1 MSRCRVAP
9 GIAFVAFCL
18 LLVTACTR
26 DDELPGPVPDGVR
39 TRLAA
44 EGLDSLRE
52 ALNRGE
58 CESIYD
64 NASDAFRQLE
74 VREVWRTRCE
84 DLRSRMGRWASF
96 TVQST
101 DTERNILLHAGGAA
115 LFANGTC
122 DLQSTWS
129 IESGRPRLFMLRLQG
144 SGPEGYMLVVPPPG
158 FPHPR
163 EPVDS
168 PPKPPAGQGA

>member
-1 MSRCRVAP
+1 MSRCRAAP

-18 LLVTACTR
+18 LLATACSR
-26 DDELPGPVPDGVR
+26 NDELAGPVPDGVR
-39 TRLAA
+39 TRLAT

-74 VREVWRTRCE
+74 YREVWRNRCE
-84 DLRSRMGRWASF
+84 DLRGRMGRWASF
-96 TVQST
+96 TVQAT
-101 DTERNILLHAGGAA
+101 DTERNILLHAGGTA
-115 LFANGTC
+115 LFANGAC

-129 IESGRPRLFMLRLQG
+129 IDSGRPRLFMLRLQG
-144 SGPEGYMLVVPPPG
+144 PGPDGYMLAVPLLDL
-158 FPHPR
+158 PHPR
-163 EPVDS
+163 GPVDP
-168 PPKPPAGQGA
+168 PPKLPAGQGA